1 MKKVKNTVIDKATL
15 NISVEVLDLAK
26 WKVIPDLSEIKS
38 QPGDGSVDA
47 SIEDEPEDCSPA
59 VNYDTPRIS
68 NVVEHHLEIKS
79 QQLIWNQVADST
91 PTASTGNMV
100 TIEMEIKKRLKQ
112 SINDNQRKEL
122 VARFSKLSVERNRF
136 KCSSNLPQVFQVK
149 YLGSHDARGLWG
161 IKHTRKPVDNMV
173 ASAKSLPIGTIL
185 PFVKLIIND
194 DEVGILPLDKYRI
207 TIHSRIYPI
216 ESISYGVQDI
226 VYTRIFSMIIV
237 RETDDFRKMSPFECH
252 SFVCESKHHARQITY
267 ALATAFQVYSQH
279 VKQSINNPIKS

>member
-91 PTASTGNMV
+91 PTASTGN
-100 TIEMEIKKRLKQ
+100 
-112 SINDNQRKEL
+112 
-122 VARFSKLSVERNRF
+122 
-136 KCSSNLPQVFQVK
+136 VK